1 MRPLLVILTAALL
14 ALSTG
19 ASAQN
24 QQRGHGG
31 DRPSS
36 QPQRGDRPAD
46 DPVVEFSKDDA
57 ELNAAIKAAR
67 ETLPIF
73 WTLFDT
79 DPVVKE
85 SGLVKVA
92 FPIRGGG
99 NEHMWLKDLQRRNG
113 AIYGTLDNI
122 PAGDVGHRKGDR
134 IRIDPEQIT
143 DWSYFRAGRMYGNY
157 TTRVMVKHAPSATA
171 EELLRVLSDRPLEG
185 NDI

>member
-1 MRPLLVILTAALL
+1 MRPLLVIISTALL
-14 ALSTG
+14 AVSTG

-24 QQRGHGG
+24 QQRGHGD
-31 DRPSS
+31 DRSAS
-36 QPQRGDRPAD
+36 RPQTSPRPAD
-46 DPVVEFSKDDA
+46 DPVVEFSKDDV

-67 ETLPIF
+67 DTLPIF

-79 DPVVKE
+79 DPVVKDT
-85 SGLVKVA
+85 GILKVS

-99 NEHMWLKDLQRRNG
+99 NEHMWMKDLERRNG
-113 AIYGTLDNI
+113 VIYGTLDNI

-143 DWSYFRAGRMYGNY
+143 DWSYFRAGRMYGGY
-157 TTRVMVKHAPSATA
+157 TTRVMVKQAPPEIA
-171 EELLRVLSDRPLEG
+171 EGLLRVLSDRPLEG